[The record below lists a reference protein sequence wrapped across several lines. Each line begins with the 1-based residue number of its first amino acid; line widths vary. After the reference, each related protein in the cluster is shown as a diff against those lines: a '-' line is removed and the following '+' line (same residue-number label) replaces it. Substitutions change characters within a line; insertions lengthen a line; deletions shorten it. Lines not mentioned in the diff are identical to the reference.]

1 MIIEELKWDSKFFGL
16 KIGKIRLDKPLEN
29 LSEFRSLC
37 EKNNYNLIYI
47 FSLSRQP
54 LLDKDGIL
62 LADEKATYQK
72 DHSTFSTIRSDLI
85 QINNSILNT
94 QLIQL
99 SIQSGAY
106 SRFKKDPMLS
116 GKFEEMYTLWI
127 EGAISKRL
135 ADDVLVAIIDENI
148 IGFVSVSKQGDKG
161 KIGLIAVSEEQKGK
175 QIGKMLVQ
183 AAEHWY
189 EKNDLKY
196 AEVITQHDNKSAC
209 KFYEKNGYELTSIEY
224 IYHYHCS

>member
-106 SRFKKDPMLS
+106 SRFKSPTFLTRCSVRNTYAAGATLLHTASITFGLS
-116 GKFEEMYTLWI
+116 ASGTLWYLLVCS
-127 EGAISKRL
+127 ISALFLARTKKVLWLNFPRL
-135 ADDVLVAIIDENI
+135 
-148 IGFVSVSKQGDKG
+148 
-161 KIGLIAVSEEQKGK
+161 
-175 QIGKMLVQ
+175 
-183 AAEHWY
+183 
-189 EKNDLKY
+189 
-196 AEVITQHDNKSAC
+196 
-209 KFYEKNGYELTSIEY
+209 
-224 IYHYHCS
+224 